1 MLFYNLFQSYFSFL
15 DINECQVMNI
25 SGNKQKFI
33 SPSLSNGLINEVRS
47 GNDSSIFTFIL
58 IRFEKEQEASF
69 NVKDMFMEKKKEVIE
84 YWKLTVTVTQSSI
97 SYIDKVDLDDSKNYS
112 GSNSLLPLD
121 LFIIVISTG

>member
-1 MLFYNLFQSYFSFL
+1 
-15 DINECQVMNI
+15 MNI

-69 NVKDMFMEKKKEVIE
+69 NIKDMFMDKKKEVIE
-84 YWKLTVTVTQSSI
+84 Y
-97 SYIDKVDLDDSKNYS
+97 
-112 GSNSLLPLD
+112 
-121 LFIIVISTG
+121 

>member
-1 MLFYNLFQSYFSFL
+1 
-15 DINECQVMNI
+15 MNI

-33 SPSLSNGLINEVRS
+33 SPWLSNGLINEVRS
-47 GNDSSIFTFIL
+47 GNDSSIFVFIL
-58 IRFEKEQEASF
+58 IRFEEEQEASF
-69 NVKDMFMEKKKEVIE
+69 NVKDMFMDKKKEVIE